1 MCNCKKTLPDRT
13 VRSAQSAVPPQDNR
27 SRRKQSA
34 ARKWSVSTPA
44 LAAPV
49 VPIEIEGETMA
60 DKCRTFAYM
69 LGLEQPVS
77 ETVLVAA
84 VELPAYARSLLQAAN
99 KPEHLNDLLNNPPYS
114 QPSKANTYTATKLL
128 TKASSAIMKWALSG
142 FPTVPRDILQKRE
155 EACLACPNLT
165 APAHRLQQLSASATV
180 RTEIGM
186 RTGNKTCSACGC
198 VITNKIRLATE
209 TCPVEDTAQAGM
221 NLWGEPIR
229 SA

>member
-1 MCNCKKTLPDRT
+1 MCNCKKTPPDRT
-13 VRSAQSAVPPQDNR
+13 LRTVQNTVPPQDNR
-27 SRRKQSA
+27 SRRKSA
-34 ARKWSVSTPA
+34 APNRSRA
-44 LAAPV
+44 MAAAIAAPV
-49 VPIEIEGETMA
+49 MPVEIEGETLA

-77 ETVLVAA
+77 EAVLMAA
-84 VELPAYARSLLQAAN
+84 VDEPGYARSLLQAVN
-99 KPEHLNDLLNNPPYS
+99 KPERLNDLLNNSPFS
-114 QPSKANTYTATKLL
+114 QPSKTNTYTATKLL
-128 TKASSAIMKWALSG
+128 TKASSALMKWALSG
-142 FPTVPRDILQKRE
+142 FPTVPKATLQKRE

-165 APAHRLQQLSASATV
+165 APAHRLQQLSASATP

-209 TCPVEDTAQAGM
+209 TCPVEDTAHSGI
-221 NLWGEPIR
+221 NRWGEPIK